1 MRLKRKCDETG
12 NEHVHKGPES
22 CRQANFTGSDLTK
35 RLLNLGYCTFRRN
48 DNPTFHFVK
57 KGIISNYAL
66 YIEIT
71 FVINVLI

>member
-1 MRLKRKCDETG
+1 M
-12 NEHVHKGPES
+12 HKGPSQICITEF

-48 DNPTFHFVK
+48 DIPTFHFVK

-66 YIEIT
+66 YIEVT